1 MAVRVVVRYNGNVE
15 GETRYVNHAIKD
27 TLDVVLHIDS
37 VQDMGNV

>member
-15 GETRYVNHAIKD
+15 GETRHVNDAIKG

-37 VQDMGNV
+37 VQDVGNV